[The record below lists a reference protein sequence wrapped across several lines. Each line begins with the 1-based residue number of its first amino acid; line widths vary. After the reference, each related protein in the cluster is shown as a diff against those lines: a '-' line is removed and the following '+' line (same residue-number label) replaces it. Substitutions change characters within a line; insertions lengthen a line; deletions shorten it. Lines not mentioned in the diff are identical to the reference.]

1 MKNRKAANM
10 QITRECNNECI
21 FCSNPQFEKDYG
33 IEEAKKT
40 ALRLKRESVTEIFLS
55 GGEPTICKFLFKI
68 IEYLKEISIEPRMVT
83 NGVELSDKK
92 LAKKLYKAGLRSI
105 NVSIHSDRDII
116 ADRLSQR
123 EGHFSKSL
131 KGIRNLLDEGFDVQ
145 INSTI
150 NSLNCKRLLEFVKF
164 FDRKFPNITHFVF
177 NGLDPGHSDG
187 VLRSRAGENPWIV
200 PRFVDF
206 ELSLSRMADFLKA
219 KGKTFRIERVPLCY
233 MCGFEE
239 FSTETRKI
247 VKNEHYITSFI
258 EKTKNNELRRV
269 SPTQFRIKA
278 ECCKVCRLNEICTG
292 VQKEYI
298 LIHGDK
304 EFYPVFDD
312 PSDIIK
318 RIREQGKW

>member
-1 MKNRKAANM
+1 MKERKAANM

-40 ALRLKRESVTEIFLS
+40 ALRLKREGVTEIFLS
-55 GGEPTICKFLFKI
+55 GGEPTLSKFLFEMI
-68 IEYLKEISIEPRMVT
+68 YYLKKIGVEPRMIT

-92 LAKKLYKAGLRSI
+92 LVKRLYNAGLRSI
-105 NVSIHSDRDII
+105 NVSIHSNNEEI
-116 ADRLSQR
+116 ADKLSQKR
-123 EGHFSKSL
+123 GHFKKTL
-131 KGIRNLLDEGFDVQ
+131 QGISNLLECGFTVQ

-150 NSLNCKRLLEFVKF
+150 NFLNCKYLLEFVEF
-164 FDRKFPNITHFVF
+164 FDKKFPNITHFVF

-187 VLRSRAGENPWIV
+187 VLRSRAGKNPWIV

-206 ELSLSRMADFLKA
+206 ELSLSRMADFLRA

-233 MCGFEE
+233 MRGFEE

-258 EKTKNNELRRV
+258 EKTKNNEVRRV

-278 ECCKVCRLNEICTG
+278 ECCKVCRLNGICTG

-298 LIHGDK
+298 LIHGDT
-304 EFYPVFDD
+304 ELYPVFDN
-312 PSDIIK
+312 PEGIVGKIK
-318 RIREQGKW
+318 NGQ